1 MINDSLAQEDV
12 WLDADR
18 LDSERVSISCAAF
31 SVSTFTVDFS
41 SF

>member
-18 LDSERVSISCAAF
+18 LDSERVSISCVVF

-41 SF
+41 SL